1 MKKLFVGTLLLASML
16 VAPWPSTAQVSINI
30 GISLPPAIWFERP
43 PRMVILPE
51 TDIYV
56 TPDVSADI
64 FFFEGWWW
72 RPWHGRWYRSHE
84 YNRGWQY
91 YDRVPSFYRH
101 VPRGWRK
108 DYVEHRWHGH
118 RWDTEPIHHRDLHK
132 HWQEWK
138 RDRYWEKHR
147 SWGVRGWHGRSGMQS
162 EHESVPHFRRE
173 NEENYKRYE
182 KHEDHGHHGKH

>member
-1 MKKLFVGTLLLASML
+1 MKRLFLTTLFLASIVL
-16 VAPWPSTAQVSINI
+16 LPGPSMSQVSINI
-30 GISLPPAIWFERP
+30 GISLPPAIWFEHP

-51 TDIYV
+51 SDIYV

-72 RPWHGRWYRSHE
+72 RPWHGRWYRSHD
-84 YNRGWQY
+84 YNRGWHY

-108 DYVEHRWHGH
+108 DYVEHRWHGY
-118 RWDTEPIHHRDLHK
+118 RWDARPVHQRDLQK

-138 RDRYWEKHR
+138 RDRYWEKQH
-147 SWGVRGWHGRSGMQS
+147 SWGVHGWHGRSGMQP
-162 EHESVPHFRRE
+162 EYKEVPRYRRDDKKS
-173 NEENYKRYE
+173 YKKYD
-182 KHEDHGHHGKH
+182 KHEDHGHHGRH